1 MANSI
6 SYKETVLNIGD
17 TISLSYKIK
26 EGDKTRQQLFKG
38 VLINI
43 KGDSDANRMIT
54 LRKISKT
61 GIGIERIIPL
71 SSPHI
76 ASIKVDKKSNF
87 RKAKLF
93 FARDLTET
101 ELKRKL
107 YAQK

>member
-17 TISLSYKIK
+17 TVSLSYKIK
-26 EGDKTRQQLFKG
+26 EGEKTRQQLFKG

-54 LRKISKT
+54 LRKMSKT

-93 FARDLTET
+93 FARGLTET